1 MKAPFKLLLLATSIA
16 SVFNPLNI
24 SAQENSTDT
33 KQVTTEAQDTQESQG
48 IEVIMV
54 SATKRSESMQDIP
67 LSVTAFSQQQLDI
80 KGASSLAGIQ
90 ESTPNLNF
98 SVQSAGQNVARV
110 TLRGVGTETLVGGG
124 DPGVAL
130 HIDGVYVGRNS
141 AAAGDVFDVDRL
153 EVLRG
158 PQGTLYGRNA
168 TGGSVNII
176 TKKPTDIVEGYTDF
190 TIGNYNE
197 QRVRGVVN
205 VPLTDNLYARV
216 TMMTESHDGYIK
228 NLYESGRDVD
238 DKDSQSGRAQL
249 LYVNDAGDEL
259 LLRGYFSKNGGAGPG
274 SQYLGT
280 DISTENGYPS
290 NYLVGVSD
298 AGAGA
303 AVLADA
309 YNLVT
314 TPSGESILPFPNDL
328 HEIRKNAPEFVDTLI
343 QGMDFDATVS
353 LSDDLLLKAITSY
366 QTNEN
371 EIFVDADGS
380 ELAVE
385 TRHRQ
390 NSAEQYSQEINL
402 ISQTDDPFQ
411 WILGA
416 YYYHEEL
423 TERFE
428 TMVPTGLVPLDVD
441 LGEDAVAGGGGIR
454 QLRMA
459 SHEVDSTALFAQLSY
474 ELTDQWSVTGGLR
487 YTRDEKEQTRETGGQ
502 VDLVN
507 NVRFL
512 SGELGPE
519 GADTGKTSFTEPSY
533 RVSTDYQLSKTNLV
547 FASYAHGYKSGG
559 YDFNGGA
566 SDENGDQVP
575 YNPEFV
581 DAYEIGSKNTF
592 FDNTVMLNLTA
603 FYYDYQDLQV
613 FRLTGDGPLTDNA
626 AQSTITGVEVE
637 YKYQPSEDFKVD
649 GSVGY
654 LDATYDEY
662 SIDIPPTD
670 FSGNRLNYAPEWTAH
685 TGIEYTKTIGD
696 AYLTTRLDWSY
707 RSDTYFDRG
716 NTDLD
721 KQEAFSLFNA
731 RIRYD
736 AETYY
741 MDLWAKNLADK
752 DYVVGQLINPPF
764 SCGCRTVNVGAPR
777 TVGITVGA
785 RF

>member
-1 MKAPFKLLLLATSIA
+1 MKTQFKALCLATAVA
-16 SVFNPLNI
+16 SALN
-24 SAQENSTDT
+24 SSYGYSQETTTQNDSSSDTD
-33 KQVTTEAQDTQESQG
+33 SG
-48 IEVIMV
+48 IEIIMV
-54 SATKRSESMQDIP
+54 SATKRSESLQEIP
-67 LSVTAFSQQQLDI
+67 LSVTAFSQKDLDI
-80 KGASSLAGIQ
+80 KGASSLTGIQ

-98 SVQSAGQNVARV
+98 SVESAGQNVARV

-141 AAAGDVFDVDRL
+141 ASAGDVFDVDRL

-176 TKKPTDIVEGYTDF
+176 TKKPTEYIEGYTDV
-190 TIGNYNE
+190 TIGNYNT
-197 QRVRGVVN
+197 QRLRGVVN
-205 VPLTDNLYARV
+205 VPITDNLYARV
-216 TMMTESHDGYIK
+216 TMMSDTHDGYIK
-228 NLYESGRDVD
+228 NLYEGGRDVD
-238 DKDSQSGRAQL
+238 DKDAQSGRAQL
-249 LYVNDAGDEL
+249 LYVADSGDEF
-259 LLRGYFSKNGGAGPG
+259 LLRGYYSKRGGAGPG
-274 SQYLGT
+274 SQYLGS
-280 DISTENGYPS
+280 DIDTENGYPA

-298 AGAGA
+298 AGGGA
-303 AVLADA
+303 PILADV
-309 YNLVT
+309 YNSAT
-314 TPSGESILPFPNDL
+314 TLAGDGILSFPTDF

-343 QGMDFDATVS
+343 QGLDFDAS
-353 LSDDLLLKAITSY
+353 INLSDDLLLKSITSY
-366 QTNEN
+366 QTNDN
-371 EIFVDADGS
+371 EILVDADNS
-380 ELAVE
+380 ELAIE
-385 TRHRQ
+385 TRYRK
-390 NSAEQYSQEINL
+390 NNAEQYSQEINL

-428 TMVPTGLVPLDVD
+428 TLVPTGLMPLDVD
-441 LGEDAVAGGGGIR
+441 LGEGAVPGGGGVR
-454 QLRMA
+454 QLRLA
-459 SHEVDSTALFAQLSY
+459 SHEVDSMALFAQLSY
-474 ELTDQWSVTGGLR
+474 ELSEKWSVTGGLR
-487 YTRDEKEQTRETGGQ
+487 FTRDDKTQTRATGGQ

-519 GADTGKTSFTEPSY
+519 SEDTGKTSFTEPSY
-533 RVSTDYQLSKTNLV
+533 RVSTDYQLSGNNLI

-566 SDENGDQVP
+566 TDDNGDQVP

-592 FDNTVMLNLTA
+592 FDNSVMLNLTA

-613 FRLTGDGPLTDNA
+613 FRLTADGPLTDNA
-626 AQSTITGVEVE
+626 AQSTITGVELE
-637 YKYQPSEDFKVD
+637 YKYQPTDDLKFD

-685 TGIEYTKTIGD
+685 TGIEYTHTIGD
-696 AYLTTRLDWSY
+696 AFLTTRLDWSY

-721 KQEAFSLFNA
+721 KQDAYSLFNA
-731 RIRYD
+731 RVRYD
-736 AETYY
+736 ADDYY
-741 MDLWAKNLADK
+741 IDLWAKNLADK

-764 SCGCRTVNVGAPR
+764 SCDCRTVNVGAPR
-777 TVGITVGA
+777 TVGVTVGA